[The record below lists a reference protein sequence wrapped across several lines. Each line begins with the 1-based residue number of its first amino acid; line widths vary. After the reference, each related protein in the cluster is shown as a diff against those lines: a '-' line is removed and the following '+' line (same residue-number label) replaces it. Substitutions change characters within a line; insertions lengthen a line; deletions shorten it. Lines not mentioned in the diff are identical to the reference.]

1 MSSPSLS
8 KLKIGDQASRTTLI
22 SDELIRA
29 FAQVSGDHNPVHL
42 DDAFASTTRFGKRI
56 AHGMISAGL
65 ISAVLGN
72 DMPGPG
78 AIYLGQTLQ
87 FKAPVY
93 PGDTLTVTATL
104 KTLRSDKPIATLSTV
119 CTNQDGVV
127 VVEGEATAL
136 LPRS

>member
-8 KLKIGDQASRTTLI
+8 NLKIGDQASRTTLI

-136 LPRS
+136 LPRP